1 MPLFYLMIMP
11 TESTSFQLTLPSALR
26 SFRAALLALGLSLFP
41 PLLQANLPPS
51 AYEAMQQN
59 APESLQI
66 EVLRVQSE
74 PGANLDEEIIRVTVV
89 VTRVDRTSQGLQP
102 GDSIQ
107 IVYPLKIAPNG
118 RPLTGQPPR
127 LTEGFSGPAYLS
139 RETDAPFY
147 RPAAQALSFEK
158 F

>member
-1 MPLFYLMIMP
+1 MP
-11 TESTSFQLTLPSALR
+11 TKSTSHPPFLSSNARGLL
-26 SFRAALLALGLSLFP
+26 AALLALVCSISTPQLR
-41 PLLQANLPPS
+41 ANLPPS

-74 PGANLDEEIIRVTVV
+74 PSSNLDEEIIRVTAV

-107 IVYPLKIAPNG
+107 IVYPLKIGPNG

-139 RETDAPFY
+139 READAPFY